1 MKKNYL
7 NIFCL
12 SAISLLSL
20 WSCKKDVISDA
31 GYEYVDGSHAY
42 LKVISV
48 APYYASSLGITDSLN
63 VYQSDIKLTGARVGY
78 KSLFP
83 YSINP
88 TSTNINN
95 LYSEV
100 ATGAQPLTFL
110 YSDSVHKITY
120 DMNFEGGKFYTFL
133 LTDSLSSTDNAKRIV
148 LNDDWSSVTSD
159 TNQFKIRFVNAV
171 SKDSAIS
178 QTAVDLYSA
187 NDGVIFS
194 NQSQF
199 ASTSFVAANYQSKN
213 DTFYVT
219 RTVSDQTLSL
229 SKRTVL
235 AKLIVPTQ
243 SFTVS
248 GLVSKRVYT
257 FYYYGD
263 GTLASGAKAR
273 TLGYY
278 INQ

>member
-1 MKKNYL
+1 MKKNYRNL
-7 NIFCL
+7 FCL
-12 SAISLLSL
+12 IAISLFTFFG
-20 WSCKKDVISDA
+20 CKKDVISDA
-31 GYEYVDGSHAY
+31 GYDYVDDNHAY
-42 LKVISV
+42 IKVISA
-48 APYYASSLGITDSLN
+48 APYYASSIGVTDSID
-63 VYQSDIKLTGARVGY
+63 VYQAGSKLTGASIGY
-78 KSLFP
+78 GGLFP

-95 LYSEV
+95 LYSQ
-100 ATGAQPLTFL
+100 ATIGKQNLFL
-110 YSDSVHKITY
+110 LYADSSSRIIY
-120 DMNFEGGKFYTFL
+120 NMNFEGGKYYTFL
-133 LTDSLSSTDNAKRIV
+133 LTDSLNSTDNSKRMV
-148 LNDDWSSVTSD
+148 LTDDWSTVTSD

-199 ASTSFVAANYQSKN
+199 TSTSFAAANYLSKN

-219 RTVSDQTLSL
+219 RTVSDQTLPL

-257 FYYYGD
+257 FYYYGN
-263 GTLASGAKAR
+263 GTIASGAKAR